1 MSRQT
6 LILLVVALLVG
17 AAIGVFGGRFL
28 TGADAGGGDDEPEI
42 LYWVAPMD
50 PNFRRDGPGK
60 SPMGMDLVPVLAGQ
74 EPTDTSTVT
83 ISPAV
88 ENNIGVRTAVVER
101 ARFVRELNTVG
112 YVRPV
117 DEMTSV
123 VDVRAQGWIEDLR
136 VAAVGDVVEQ
146 GDLLFRMYSPE
157 IVTAQTEFLQA
168 VRVGRSTLVDAAR
181 SRLRALGVGSAQ
193 IDSIARRGTPQRL
206 ISVFAPRSGVVLD
219 MNVRQGAHAHP
230 SMVVM
235 TIADLADVWV
245 IADLFEDE
253 AGAVNPGQAVHMRS
267 PAEPGRMW
275 HGRVEYVYPTVDPT
289 SRSIPVR
296 MRFDNGDGTLRPE
309 AYVNLRI
316 EVDPREDVVTVPAEA
331 VIRTGQSERVILALG
346 EGRYQPARVT
356 TGPEAGGR
364 VEVLSGLSAGERI
377 VVSSQFLIDSE
388 ASLQGATLRM
398 SPAEAEA
405 PPPEV
410 VYGTGVVDAI
420 MASHGMIDLTHE
432 PIPALDWPVMSMSF
446 FALDGVSYEGLN
458 VGDGVEFSLRQ
469 NEDGQ
474 WRIASISGRGDTP
487 VTTSQGTPQAETDL
501 NGETTRTALIEGRG
515 RVVTLMADF
524 NMVEIDHERIE
535 AIDMPAMSMV
545 YELAEGVSLDGLSV
559 GDEVRFT
566 IEEAGPGQW
575 MLTGHAPSEA
585 MDHEGAH

>member
-1 MSRQT
+1 MNPRT
-6 LILLVVALLVG
+6 LILGAVLLIAG
-17 AAIGVFGGRFL
+17 ILIGVLGGRL
-28 TGADAGGGDDEPEI
+28 LGGGEAGSGSGEPEI

-60 SPMGMDLVPVLAGQ
+60 SPMGMDLVPVYAGD
-74 EPTDTSTVT
+74 EPADTSSVT
-83 ISPAV
+83 ISPSV
-88 ENNIGVRTAVVER
+88 ENNIGVRTAVAER
-101 ARFVRELNTVG
+101 SRFAEDLNTVG

-117 DEMTSV
+117 DDLTSV

-136 VAAVGDVVEQ
+136 VAAVGDVVEA

-168 VRVGRSTLVDAAR
+168 TRVGRPGLVSAAR
-181 SRLRALGVGSAQ
+181 SRLRALGVGNAQ
-193 IDSIARRGTPQRL
+193 IDAIARRGQTQRL
-206 ISVFAPRSGVVLD
+206 IDVYAPRPGVVLE
-219 MNVRQGAHAHP
+219 MNVREGAHAHP

-235 TIADLADVWV
+235 TIADLREVWV
-245 IADLFEDE
+245 IADLFEDD
-253 AGAVNPGQAVHMRS
+253 AGVIAAGQAVHMLSR
-267 PAEPGRMW
+267 AQPGRMW

-296 MRFDNGDGTLRPE
+296 MRFDNADGALRPE
-309 AYVNLRI
+309 AFVNVRI
-316 EVDPREDVVTVPAEA
+316 EVDPREDVLSVPAEA

-346 EGRYQPARVT
+346 DGRYQPARVA

-364 VEVLSGLSAGERI
+364 VEILSGLAAGERV

-398 SPAEAEA
+398 SPAEEEA

-410 VYGTGVVDAI
+410 VFGTGVVDAV

-446 FALDGVSYEGLN
+446 FLIDDTVSIDGLA
-458 VGDGVEFSLRQ
+458 VGDVVDFSLRQ
-469 NEDGQ
+469 NADGQ
-474 WRIASISGRGDTP
+474 WRIATISSPGEP
-487 VTTSQGTPQAETDL
+487 AEP
-501 NGETTRTALIEGRG
+501 LIEGRG
-515 RVVTLMADF
+515 RVVTLMAEF

-545 YELAEGVSLDGLSV
+545 YELAEGVSLDALAV
-559 GDEVRFT
+559 GDDVSFT
-566 IEEAGPGQW
+566 IEEANPGQW
-575 MLTGHAPSEA
+575 MLTGVAPVDDE
-585 MDHEGAH
+585 HGGAHE

>member
-6 LILLVVALLVG
+6 LTIMAVVLVAG
-17 AAIGVFGGRFL
+17 IAIGVFGGRFL
-28 TGADAGGGDDEPEI
+28 GGPSSSGDTGEAEI

-50 PNFRRDGPGK
+50 PNFRRDGPGQ
-60 SPMGMDLVPVLAGQ
+60 SPMGMDLVPVYAGD
-74 EPTDTSTVT
+74 ETTDTSTVT

-88 ENNIGVRTAVVER
+88 ENNIGVRTALAER
-101 ARFVRELNTVG
+101 GIFVQELNTVG

-117 DEMTSV
+117 DELTSV

-168 VRVGRSTLVDAAR
+168 VRVGRATLVEAAR
-181 SRLRALGVGSAQ
+181 SRLRALGVGNAQ
-193 IDSIARRGTPQRL
+193 IDAIARRGSSQRL
-206 ISVFAPRSGVVLD
+206 ISVYAPRSGVVLE

-230 SMVVM
+230 SMEVM
-235 TIADLADVWV
+235 TIADLTEVWV

-253 AGAVNPGQAVHMRS
+253 AGVVAQDQSVHMRS
-267 PAEPGRMW
+267 PAQPGRMW
-275 HGRVEYVYPTVDPT
+275 HGRVEYVYPTVDQS

-296 MRFDNGDGTLRPE
+296 MRFDNGDGALRPE
-309 AYVNLRI
+309 AFVNLRI
-316 EVDPREDVVTVPAEA
+316 EVDPRETVLTVPVEA

-346 EGRYQPARVT
+346 DGRYQPARVS
-356 TGPEAGGR
+356 TGPEAQGR
-364 VEVLSGLSAGERI
+364 VEVLSGLAAGERI

-388 ASLQGATLRM
+388 ASLQGASLRM
-398 SPAEAEA
+398 SPAEEEA
-405 PPPEV
+405 PLPEV
-410 VYGTGVVDAI
+410 VFGTGIVDAI

-446 FALDGVSYEGLN
+446 FALDGVSFGGLD
-458 VGDGVEFSLRQ
+458 VGDEVDFSLRQ
-469 NEDGQ
+469 NAEGQ
-474 WRIASISGRGDTP
+474 WRIASISSPGAL
-487 VTTSQGTPQAETDL
+487 AET
-501 NGETTRTALIEGRG
+501 NETALIEGRG

-545 YELAEGVSLDGLSV
+545 YELAESVSLDALSV

-575 MLTGHAPSEA
+575 MLTGHSPVEA
-585 MDHEGAH
+585 MDHEGEHR